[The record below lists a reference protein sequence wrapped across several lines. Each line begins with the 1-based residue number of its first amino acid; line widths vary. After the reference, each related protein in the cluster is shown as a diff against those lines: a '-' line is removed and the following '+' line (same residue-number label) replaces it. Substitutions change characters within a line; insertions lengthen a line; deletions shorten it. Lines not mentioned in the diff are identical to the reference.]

1 MEAGP
6 QLALQLS
13 MLVQGATSQSKR
25 ILWERHIGSYGT
37 VMENDGT
44 DGVNVTFQTPAES
57 DYYTA
62 DISNSTLAEPGS
74 LQIFGRVYN
83 EGNRPRSLSGSYNN
97 WEA

>member
-25 ILWERHIGSYGT
+25 ILWERHIGSYGA
-37 VMENDGT
+37 VMEDGT
-44 DGVNVTFQTPAES
+44 PVNVTFQTPAES
-57 DYYTA
+57 DYTA
-62 DISNSTLAEPGS
+62 DISNFTLAEGSMEPGS

-83 EGNRPRSLSGSYNN
+83 EGNHHG
-97 WEA
+97 